1 MQTTSVHYTLFDT
14 AVGVCGV
21 AWSARGLTHVQLPG
35 SGRAATEARIRRR
48 SGGVA
53 DEPPPAIAA
62 LIAELQRY
70 CAGEEVDFS
79 AVAVDLSALSDFQRN
94 LYQSLRGIGW
104 GHTTTYGDLARAL
117 GCPDARDVGQAMGR
131 NPVPVIIP
139 CHRVLAAG
147 GKMGGFSAP
156 GGTATKEKLLAL
168 EGVRLG
174 NEAPRLP
181 GL

>member
-14 AVGVCGV
+14 AIGTCGV
-21 AWSARGLTHVQLPG
+21 AWNARGLTHFQLPG
-35 SGRAATEARIRRR
+35 RSRAVTEARIRSR
-48 SGGVA
+48 SAGAA
-53 DEPPPAIAA
+53 DDPPPEIAA
-62 LIAELQRY
+62 LIADVQRY

-79 AVAVDLSALSDFQRN
+79 AVAVDLSALSDFQRK

-117 GCPDARDVGQAMGR
+117 GCPDARDVGQAMGK
-131 NPVPVIIP
+131 NPVPVVIP

-168 EGVRLG
+168 EGVRVDNG
-174 NEAPRLP
+174 APRLP